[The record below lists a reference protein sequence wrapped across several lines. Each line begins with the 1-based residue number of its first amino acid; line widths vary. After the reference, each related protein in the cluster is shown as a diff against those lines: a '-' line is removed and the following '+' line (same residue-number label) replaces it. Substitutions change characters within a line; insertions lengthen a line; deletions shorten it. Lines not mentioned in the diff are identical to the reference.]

1 MATMTTQLVTTIA
14 PALTQSLYEKM
25 CCPHGYTTEVIGGRK
40 LPGNLASW
48 RGTEVHHVLALNAW
62 HCKERQVAADW
73 AYFDELAATVSND
86 AADVLLV
93 QRDYMQVDYQHLV
106 FTEATLYLDED
117 FQPVFEE
124 EEGIV
129 PPGAVYKGTLDAGYR
144 LSEIVFLIEDYKSH
158 PQPFE
163 PDTMQ
168 GLLYPVLVMQ
178 HKPELEAVTF
188 RLRFV
193 RYRNLTRE
201 ITWTRSDLPN
211 MMAELRRA
219 RARQQSLHDAY
230 DRRDY
235 AMLPALPNPGC
246 HYCPLLINGGCPVAD
261 ENPYK
266 QEPKDL
272 LFELRWLDE
281 RRSTVRG
288 LLKDAE
294 QTGGKAIVVADANGN
309 EMSFGTAPS
318 DSEEYPAN
326 IILAKCADW
335 AAATNDWPLVEG
347 LLIRSTSIKPKLKT
361 KKRAQLAQEIREQGL
376 TRTRT
381 KTQTKLRMRNIGEEQ
396 DYTGE
401 YGEEE

>member
-1 MATMTTQLVTTIA
+1 MTTTLVQITSA
-14 PALTQSLYEKM
+14 PPLTQSLYEKM

-62 HCKERQVAADW
+62 HCKERQVPADW
-73 AYFDELAATVSND
+73 AYFDELTATVSND

-106 FTEATLYLDED
+106 FTEVTLYLDEN
-117 FQPVFEE
+117 FQPVFEDE
-124 EEGIV
+124 PGVV
-129 PPGAVYKGTLDAGYR
+129 PAGAVYKGTLDAGYR
-144 LSEIVFLIEDYKSH
+144 LSEITFVIEDYKSH

-168 GLLYPVLVMQ
+168 ALLYPLMVMQ

-201 ITWTRSDLPN
+201 ITWTRADLPN
-211 MMAELRRA
+211 MMAELHRA

-230 DRRDY
+230 ARGDY
-235 AMLPALPNPGC
+235 DALPALPNPGC
-246 HYCPLLINGGCPVAD
+246 HYCPLLINGGCPVAE

-266 QEPKDL
+266 QAPEDL

-281 RRSTVRG
+281 RRSHVRG
-288 LLKDAE
+288 ILKAAE
-294 QTGGKAIVVADANGN
+294 QAAGKAIVVADANGN
-309 EMSFGTAPS
+309 EMSFGTGPS
-318 DSEEYPAN
+318 DSTEYPAKE
-326 IILAKCADW
+326 IVAKCSEW
-335 AAATNDWPLVEG
+335 AAATNDWPLVDG
-347 LLIRSTSIKPKLKT
+347 LLIRSTSIKSKLKT
-361 KKRAQLAQEIREQGL
+361 KKRALLEQEIREQGI

-381 KTQTKLRMRNIGEEQ
+381 KTSTKLRMRNIGEEQ
-396 DYTGE
+396 DYGNE

>member
-1 MATMTTQLVTTIA
+1 MSCPRSYVTQAIA
-14 PALTQSLYEKM
+14 
-25 CCPHGYTTEVIGGRK
+25 GRR

-48 RGTEVHHVLALNAW
+48 RGTEVHHVLAEYAW
-62 HCKERQVAADW
+62 HCKARQVPADW
-73 AYFDELAATVSND
+73 AAFDTLAATVSND

-106 FTEATLYLDED
+106 FTELTLYLDED
-117 FQPVFEE
+117 FQPVYEDE
-124 EEGIV
+124 PGVV
-129 PPGAVYKGTLDAGYR
+129 PEGAVYKGTLDAGYR
-144 LSEIVFLIEDYKSH
+144 HSEIAFLIEDYKSH

-230 DRRDY
+230 DRGDD
-235 AMLPALPNPGC
+235 AILPALPNPMC
-246 HYCPLLINGGCPVAD
+246 HYCPLLVNGGCPVAD

-266 QEPKDL
+266 QAPTDL

-281 RRSTVRG
+281 RRTQVRT

-294 QTGGKAIVVADANGN
+294 QTGGRAIVVADANGN

-318 DSEEYPAN
+318 DSEEYPAKD
-326 IILAKCADW
+326 ILAKCSDW
-335 AAATNDWPLVEG
+335 AAATNDWPLVDG
-347 LLIRSTSIKPKLKT
+347 LLIRSTSIKPKLKA
-361 KKRAQLAQEIREQGL
+361 KKRAALAQEIREQGL

-396 DYTGE
+396 DYANE